1 MKAVQFNTSD
11 IFTPPGDKFERDAA
25 CSTEKVKNPLIIQIV
40 PIIEDVKKIFPGEV
54 CRWPSPKVFTRTKSP
69 AFKNPSNYSHL

>member
-1 MKAVQFNTSD
+1 MKAVQFNTGD
-11 IFTPPGDKFERDAA
+11 ILAASGNKFERDTA
-25 CSTEKVKNPLIIQIV
+25 CSTEKVKNPFIIQIV

-54 CRWPSPKVFTRTKSP
+54 RSWPCPEVFARTKGP